1 MSKVMIPAFILAAL
15 QQCLESKV
23 VPSIR
28 QGEGGNSHSVWFI
41 SFTVFD
47 GRKLHDFEV
56 KVTSSYSQ
64 QFLDFCC
71 YSGAGFDGLIE
82 RRTMADCVALA
93 KANVAAL
100 AA

>member
-15 QQCLESKV
+15 QQCLEAKV

-28 QGEGGNSHSVWFI
+28 AGQGGNSHSVWFI

-56 KVTSSYSQ
+56 RVNSSYSQ
-64 QFLDFCC
+64 KFLDFLCF
-71 YSGAGFDGLIE
+71 SGPGFDGLIE
-82 RRTMADCVALA
+82 RRSMADCVALA
-93 KANVAAL
+93 KANVDAL
-100 AA
+100 DA